1 MAENNTTDNN
11 NDNILTSKIIGAEK
25 VIKKKLKKKPQ
36 AKSTKSK
43 SKPTSNQ
50 DNKNNNKDHDDTKKP
65 KKEVKTYW
73 QLDNNI
79 LTELNQVTHYVS
91 NFEPPKFYIANP
103 EFNKIVVGYAGKRTI
118 YEDGEPIGEED
129 ELRYSTPVIDAIPIS
144 GIKYDNDI
152 RTDKRYK
159 ITFKTNT
166 GQTFTCQP
174 NTVEDIIIELRG
186 RGLIAKRLTA
196 EDALR
201 GILNSME
208 EDNEIEITNEVE
220 EAGFYVDPK
229 DRNKIACYGMKFEQ
243 PTKEQIKETCD
254 FINLLV
260 EKYHKKTINNDLMG
274 DRRALPVTMLKWSI
288 CAPFDWVM
296 KEYDRWLQWIQ
307 LGGWYSVAK
316 NKLAKIAL
324 APWRLHNKRSHT
336 ISFNAA
342 NTEPRLGRALS
353 QSTFPININ
362 EVHKLSDPKSENL
375 VNMIKN
381 AVDEKNSR
389 GRFGIRNRNFEDIMA
404 LAAAIL
410 TGNGLPPRDPA
421 YRSKVRTIILT
432 IEDMYDR
439 NSQEAKEFSDW
450 LNKNNDLLGTL
461 GDNTA
466 NYIMNRPEMIKNMD
480 WTEIGTE
487 ILKSFYQEAGL
498 ATPEWIDL
506 MVENEQAN
514 ESQDEVRL
522 LMRRYFIN
530 LINDACNRYRPPVL
544 PTEIEKHLKNEFGIN
559 PYLSMKGKLI
569 ACCEIHLI
577 SCIQYDH
584 YKDEKVF
591 FITADIMADLQKNHL
606 TDLVGSHKGLA
617 DHLNF
622 AYKNVRIGTDEDDT
636 KHQAKVIIVTE
647 KQMEEF
653 LDYKII
659 EIEEKMDTGKNGSG
673 GDYDKNDNNGKTTP
687 PDDSD
692 PSDITSVPTI
702 TSKKKK

>member
-11 NDNILTSKIIGAEK
+11 DDKILTSKIIGAEK
-25 VIKKKLKKKPQ
+25 VIKKRLKKKPQ

-43 SKPTSNQ
+43 SKSKSTSNQ
-50 DNKNNNKDHDDTKKP
+50 DNDNKDHDDTKRP
-65 KKEVKTYW
+65 KKEVKSYW
-73 QLDNNI
+73 RLDEEI
-79 LTELNQVTHYVS
+79 KAELGQVTHYVS
-91 NFEPPKFYIANP
+91 NYEPPKFYVASP
-103 EFNKIVVGYAGKRTI
+103 RFNKILVGYAGKRTI
-118 YEDGEPIGEED
+118 FDMEGEPIGEGD
-129 ELRYSTPVIDAIPIS
+129 ALRFSTPVIDAIPIS
-144 GIKYDNDI
+144 GIKYDNGI

-166 GQTFTCQP
+166 DHTFTCQP
-174 NTVEDIIIELRG
+174 NTVEDIIVELRG

-196 EDALR
+196 EEALR

-208 EDNEIEITNEVE
+208 KDNEIEITNEVE
-220 EAGFYVDPK
+220 EAGFYLDPK
-229 DRNKIACYGMKFEQ
+229 DRNKIVCYGMKFEQ
-243 PTKEQIKETCD
+243 PTREQIKDTCD
-254 FINLLV
+254 FIDLLV
-260 EKYHKKTINNDLMG
+260 EKYQKKTANDQIR

-296 KEYDRWLQWIQ
+296 KEFDRWLQWIQ

-324 APWRLHNKRSHT
+324 APWRLHNKRLHT
-336 ISFNAA
+336 ISFNTA
-342 NTEPRLGRALS
+342 NTEARLGRALS

-362 EVHKLSDPKSENL
+362 EVHKLSDPKNENL

-389 GRFGIRNRNFEDIMA
+389 GRYGIKNRNFEDIMA

-439 NSQEAKEFSDW
+439 NSKEAKEFSDW
-450 LNKNNDLLGTL
+450 LNRDIHLLGKL
-461 GDNTA
+461 GDYTA
-466 NYIMNRPEMIKNMD
+466 NYIMNRPEMIKNKD

-487 ILKSFYQEAGL
+487 VLKSFYQEAGL
-498 ATPEWIDL
+498 ATPDWIDL
-506 MVENEQAN
+506 MVENEQAS

-522 LMRRYFIN
+522 LMRRYFVN
-530 LINDACNRYRPPVL
+530 LINDACNRYRPPLDKDNHV
-544 PTEIEKHLKNEFGIN
+544 KGEFGIN

-577 SCIQYDH
+577 SFIQYGFH
-584 YKDEKVF
+584 KDEKVF
-591 FITADIMADLQKNHL
+591 FITSDIMAELQKNHL
-606 TDLVGSHKGLA
+606 SDLVGSHKGLA
-617 DHLNF
+617 DHLGF
-622 AYKNVRIGTDEDDT
+622 QHKNAKIGSDKVKE
-636 KHQAKVIIVTE
+636 QAKVIVVTE

-653 LDYKII
+653 LDYAII
-659 EIEEKMDTGKNGSG
+659 DIEEKAETGKTGSE
-673 GDYDKNDNNGKTTP
+673 NDNKGDGDKPTTP
-687 PDDSD
+687 PNDHSNNMTAATPIMD
-692 PSDITSVPTI
+692 
-702 TSKKKK
+702 KKKK